1 MEFSNNKRVLGF
13 SKVFR
18 AVLQDQMLVR
28 RRTTTRRPYDQ
39 CNIVPEYVVYVLRT
53 PIRTEHLLNISYKLY
68 RYKQVQEYRIF
79 NYFKRNQANLNSTRK
94 RREDIDIPMYND
106 IKNDRNKKR
115 ITKIKKYLNIYID
128 FG

>member
-1 MEFSNNKRVLGF
+1 MVRTNLLEFSNNKRVLGF

-39 CNIVPEYVVYVLRT
+39 CNIVPEYVVYVHRT
-53 PIRTEHLLNISYKLY
+53 PIRTERLLNISYKLY

-94 RREDIDIPMYND
+94 RI
-106 IKNDRNKKR
+106 
-115 ITKIKKYLNIYID
+115 L
-128 FG
+128 